1 MRPKRGSDES
11 IRTSGGGD
19 EFEDPLKN
27 FERPTFDDELER
39 SLAED
44 PVTVMEHTP
53 FEAVT
58 PDTAVETAM
67 RKMVDLE
74 IACLMVVDPHQGGK
88 LVGIFS
94 ERDIL
99 TRVAPEFDRVKDKPI
114 REVMTPDPIVVY
126 ETDTPAKALN
136 LMSIGGFR
144 HVPILDVDDKV
155 IGILGPRRVTAYVQ
169 KFLT

>member
-1 MRPKRGSDES
+1 MRPKRSSDES
-11 IRTSGGGD
+11 IRTSGAGD

-27 FERPTFDDELER
+27 FEPAIYADELER

-53 FEAVT
+53 FET
-58 PDTAVETAM
+58 ISPETTVEEAM
-67 RKMVDLE
+67 RKMVDQE
-74 IACLMVVDPHQGGK
+74 IACLMVAEGDR

-99 TRVAPEFDRVKDKPI
+99 ARVAPEFERFRGRPI
-114 REVMTPDPIVVY
+114 REVMTADPIVVY

-144 HVPILDVDDKV
+144 HVPILDVDNK
-155 IGILGPRRVTAYVQ
+155 IMGIIGPRRVTKYIQ
-169 KFLT
+169 RFLT